1 MRSVLCEVLCARS
14 CAHVLCARLVRIP
27 KCLRASNVLCAV
39 LCGCCARLVRSVR
52 RRLWVWD
59 IFSGG
64 LVRVLCWGLGR
75 KIPPPWAPNTLYLD
89 KVLCVSCAPGAFA
102 KKNLGNLVRKLL
114 WWILGSGK
122 HSIHFR
128 LQYIF
133 ANTLYPN
140 LLQQLTYF
148 MPMTKIQKKKNA
160 LIIIYFQR
168 PPTSCP
174 DLRRS
179 GHEVGGR

>member
-1 MRSVLCEVLCARS
+1 MDPILLKKSLILMTIIKLLLCVTEKNSFDALDCLVRSVLCEVLCARS

-102 KKNLGNLVRKLL
+102 KKSLGQPCAEIFSVE
-114 WWILGSGK
+114 IFIGK
-122 HSIHFR
+122 T
-128 LQYIF
+128 QYI
-133 ANTLYPN
+133 Y
-140 LLQQLTYF
+140 
-148 MPMTKIQKKKNA
+148 
-160 LIIIYFQR
+160 
-168 PPTSCP
+168 
-174 DLRRS
+174 
-179 GHEVGGR
+179 

>member
-1 MRSVLCEVLCARS
+1 MFYRKIFDTFGCLVRSVLCEVLCARS
-14 CAHVLCARLVRIP
+14 CAHILCILLVRIL

-89 KVLCVSCAPGAFA
+89 KVLCESCAPGTFA
-102 KKNLGNLVRKLL
+102 KKSLGQPCADFFSVD
-114 WWILGSGK
+114 
-122 HSIHFR
+122 
-128 LQYIF
+128 IF
-133 ANTLYPN
+133 ISKT
-140 LLQQLTYF
+140 Q
-148 MPMTKIQKKKNA
+148 
-160 LIIIYFQR
+160 
-168 PPTSCP
+168 
-174 DLRRS
+174 
-179 GHEVGGR
+179 

>member
-1 MRSVLCEVLCARS
+1 MLPKEISFDAFDCLVRSVLCAGLVRN
-14 CAHVLCARLVRIP
+14 VVRIP
-27 KCLRASNVLCAV
+27 KCWRASNVLCAV

-102 KKNLGNLVRKLL
+102 KKSLGQLCAEISSVEISFNKT
-114 WWILGSGK
+114 
-122 HSIHFR
+122 
-128 LQYIF
+128 QYNF
-133 ANTLYPN
+133 LYPVC
-140 LLQQLTYF
+140 Y
-148 MPMTKIQKKKNA
+148 
-160 LIIIYFQR
+160 
-168 PPTSCP
+168 
-174 DLRRS
+174 
-179 GHEVGGR
+179 

>member
-1 MRSVLCEVLCARS
+1 MFYYCVLPKKFLWRLRLS
-14 CAHVLCARLVRIP
+14 CALGLVRSLVRSVLCARLVRIP

-102 KKNLGNLVRKLL
+102 KKSLGQPCAECFWWKFFSVR
-114 WWILGSGK
+114 
-122 HSIHFR
+122 HST
-128 LQYIF
+128 QEY
-133 ANTLYPN
+133 
-140 LLQQLTYF
+140 
-148 MPMTKIQKKKNA
+148 KKKMFS
-160 LIIIYFQR
+160 LGF
-168 PPTSCP
+168 
-174 DLRRS
+174 
-179 GHEVGGR
+179 